1 MSQMRALGGVLGILQ
16 HQPAEY
22 LRSYSRYTRLG
33 QTQDSAVDLSD
44 DAIEAFIKQRTEAK
58 NAKDYALA
66 DQIREQLKQAGIEL
80 EDVAGGL
87 TQWRRI

>member
-1 MSQMRALGGVLGILQ
+1 MRHLAQDFNSSHIVPEFVFK
-16 HQPAEY
+16 HQIGFQIECG
-22 LRSYSRYTRLG
+22 SFKI
-33 QTQDSAVDLSD
+33 D